1 MVRFRSVRSS
11 LLRRPTLGHALLVI
25 FTCVSIASI
34 ARWMLGAAADPV
46 PFVTYYP
53 AIVVCTLLA
62 GWRAGLTSTF
72 LSMAVVNLVFMQPKM
87 VITADWRTITM
98 MGLFVLSCGMLVAIA
113 QTLRAT
119 VASLQAATDRTE
131 YLNQELLH
139 RVRNSLTVVNSL
151 AAMTYRSDPANFVA
165 AFSKRM
171 TALAEGLDVLS
182 RHEGQECDLHETLAR
197 ALAPFAQEDRIVL
210 TGPTCLLPPQACVPL
225 VLAIHELCTN
235 AVKYGAL
242 STQVGCIRIET
253 QLDRQH
259 GEARLSWQELGGP
272 VVSTP
277 QRAGLGTALL
287 ADPVLGPAS
296 LIYDPQGLRCELR
309 LRCVC

>member
-1 MVRFRSVRSS
+1 V
-11 LLRRPTLGHALLVI
+11 T
-25 FTCVSIASI
+25 ASI
-34 ARWMLGAAADPV
+34 VRWLLGAAAEPV

-62 GWRAGLTSTF
+62 GWRAGLASIF
-72 LSMAVVNLVFMQPKM
+72 LSMALVNLVFIQPKM

-119 VASLQAATDRTE
+119 VTSLQAATDRTE

-139 RVRNSLTVVNSL
+139 RVRNSLTLVNSL
-151 AAMTYRSDPANFVA
+151 AAMTHRSDPANFVA

-182 RHEGQECDLHETLAR
+182 RQDGQECDLHETVAQ
-197 ALAPFAQEDRIVL
+197 ALAPFVQDDRIAVS
-210 TGPTCLLPPQACVPL
+210 GPTCLLPPQACVPL

-242 STQVGCIRIET
+242 SSRAGCIRIEI
-253 QLDRQH
+253 QLDKQH
-259 GEARLSWQELGGP
+259 GEARLTWQELGGP
-272 VVSTP
+272 VVSPP
-277 QRAGLGTALL
+277 QRSGLGTALL

-296 LIYDPQGLRCELR
+296 LTYHPQGLQCEMR
-309 LRCVC
+309 LRSSC